1 MKQCAFIK
9 CLYVILAL
17 LLLLTLVI
25 FSLSCRESA
34 PEPTSAPPASSPAVS
49 QEPAEPWA
57 PDGIISSGEYLSE
70 MSYANGDY
78 ELFWVSDQQYIYVGM
93 RAKTSG
99 WVAMAVQPGSKMKGA
114 DMVFGYVE
122 DGKVI
127 ILDLYSTGDF
137 GPHPPDTDQGGTDD
151 IIEYGGSE
159 TDSYTTIEFKRALAT
174 GDQYDH
180 ELSGGKNQIIWSFGS
195 RDDLSLKHSNKG
207 YGEIDLPPR

>member
-1 MKQCAFIK
+1 
-9 CLYVILAL
+9 
-17 LLLLTLVI
+17 
-25 FSLSCRESA
+25 
-34 PEPTSAPPASSPAVS
+34 
-49 QEPAEPWA
+49 
-57 PDGIISSGEYLSE
+57 

-195 RDDLSLKHSNKG
+195 RDDLSLKHSSRG